1 MPSSHPSP
9 QTPSALVALVALG
22 IVIRYCPAW
31 ANVHLADAAAEQG
44 VSAERVSR
52 LISRALA
59 PFQALIETLVRRGRP
74 PCDSHPD
81 ALETE
86 LECTRAL
93 LEVSTSVLARLGTGR
108 RRARELI
115 VGAWQRLSTMPG
127 ITQQRFCAA
136 LALPART
143 LRDWLTTD
151 RNKPAEPRPS
161 AAEPPKRKGRTA
173 RRQRRGR
180 FGFDVVLPDTQM
192 AADTTDIDVLGV
204 RLKLMATQDIGGRDV
219 DLLDGVLIDQTESAD
234 KIAQLFTETLAGMAG
249 AQMLTDQGTPYM
261 AGATTA
267 TLEQLGVE
275 HVPQKEGHPTGKATI
290 ERAFKTIK
298 DVGRGLFG
306 ITNRLAAQLP
316 ALSSSQL
323 AIPVARTIVD
333 ALIRAYQ
340 SGARAA
346 REAIEA
352 RGGIDPQALE
362 QASARSREQACA
374 VERSA
379 RLLLSQIH
387 EHYGIQRP
395 LKRFVDELYRYPLEV
410 IQQAERQL
418 RSQVHRDDIHDRASY
433 FAAIVRNCNDEHQRG
448 VARDRRERAEAA
460 KRKQQHLQY
469 EAQMS
474 RWLAQPDEWL
484 GDALLVIAHQWID
497 EDRELLFSGIGPG
510 LGLMSCALQRMIELN
525 CITAAR
531 DIAMGVANNFERAN
545 TDRFSPA
552 CIHATLALL
561 HRELRSLDESIGDK
575 HVGEDVLLSK
585 LRLSGT
591 PTAHD
596 NSPSTTQTSRS

>member
-1 MPSSHPSP
+1 MPSSRTSS
-9 QTPSALVALVALG
+9 QLPSALVALVALG
-22 IVIRYCPAW
+22 IVIRFRPAW
-31 ANVHLADAAAEQG
+31 ASVHLADAATEQG

-52 LISRALA
+52 LISRVLA

-74 PCDSHPD
+74 PSDSHPD
-81 ALETE
+81 ELETE
-86 LECTRAL
+86 LECIRAL
-93 LEVSTSVLARLGTGR
+93 LEVSTSVLARLGTER

-115 VGAWQRLSTMPG
+115 VGAWQRLSAVPG
-127 ITQQRFCAA
+127 MTQQRFCAA

-143 LRDWLTTD
+143 LRDWLTTA
-151 RNKPAEPRPS
+151 RNKPAEPKPS

-234 KIAQLFTETLAGMAG
+234 KIARLFTDTLWAMAG

-261 AGATTA
+261 AGATTD

-306 ITNRLAAQLP
+306 ITNRLAAHLP
-316 ALSSSQL
+316 ALRSSQL

-333 ALIRAYQ
+333 SLIRAYQ

-346 REAIEA
+346 RQASEA

-362 QASARSREQACA
+362 QASARSREQARA

-387 EHYGIQRP
+387 EQYGIQRTV
-395 LKRFVDELYRYPLEV
+395 KRFVDELYRYPLEV
-410 IQQAERQL
+410 LQLAERQL

-433 FAAIVRNCNDEHQRG
+433 FAAIVRNCNDEFQRAQ
-448 VARDRRERAEAA
+448 VQRRREQAEAA
-460 KRKQQHLQY
+460 QRERQHHEY

-474 RWLAQPDEWL
+474 WWLARPDEWL
-484 GDALLVIAHQWID
+484 HDALFVIAHQWMA
-497 EDRELLFSGIGPG
+497 EDRELLFNGAGPG
-510 LGLMSCALQRMIELN
+510 LGLTVCALRRMNELH
-525 CITAAR
+525 CTTTVR
-531 DIAMGVANNFERAN
+531 DIAMGVANNFKHAN
-545 TDRFSPA
+545 AERFSPG
-552 CIHATLALL
+552 CIHAVLALL
-561 HRELRSLDESIGDK
+561 HRELRSLDEAVGDSGV
-575 HVGEDVLLSK
+575 VGDGLLSQ
-585 LRLSGT
+585 L
-591 PTAHD
+591 
-596 NSPSTTQTSRS
+596 

>member
-1 MPSSHPSP
+1 
-9 QTPSALVALVALG
+9 
-22 IVIRYCPAW
+22 VIRYCPAW
-31 ANVHLADAAAEQG
+31 ASVRLADVAAEQG

-52 LISRALA
+52 LISRALP

-74 PCDSHPD
+74 PSDSQRD
-81 ALETE
+81 ALEAE
-86 LECTRAL
+86 LERTRTL

-115 VGAWQRLSTMPG
+115 VGAWQRLSTVPG
-127 ITQQRFCAA
+127 MTQERFCST
-136 LALPART
+136 LALPSRT

-151 RNKPAEPRPS
+151 RSKPAEPKPS
-161 AAEPPKRKGRTA
+161 AAEPPKRRGRTA

-234 KIAQLFTETLAGMAG
+234 KIAQLFTETLSGLAG

-261 AGATTA
+261 ARATTD

-298 DVGRGLFG
+298 DVGRDLFG
-306 ITNRLAAQLP
+306 ITNRLAEHLP

-333 ALIRAYQ
+333 SLIRAYQ
-340 SGARAA
+340 SGARVA

-352 RGGIDPQALE
+352 RGGVDPQALE
-362 QASARSREQACA
+362 QASTRSREQACA

-387 EHYGIQRP
+387 GQYGIQRP

-410 IQQAERQL
+410 LQQAERQL

-448 VARDRRERAEAA
+448 VARDRREHAEAA
-460 KRKQQHLQY
+460 NRKQQHLQY
-469 EAQMS
+469 ETQMS
-474 RWLAQPDEWL
+474 QWWERPDEWL
-484 GDALLVIAHQWID
+484 RDALLVIAHQWMD

-510 LGLMSCALQRMIELN
+510 LGLMVCALRRMTELH
-525 CITAAR
+525 CTATVR
-531 DIAMGVANNFERAN
+531 DIAMGVANNFRIAN
-545 TDRFSPA
+545 TDRFSTA
-552 CIHATLALL
+552 CIHATTALL
-561 HRELRSLDESIGDK
+561 HRELRSLDEVIVDK
-575 HVGEDVLLSK
+575 NVSEDVLLSQ

-591 PTAHD
+591 PTEHG
-596 NSPSTTQTSRS
+596 NSPATTSTSSS

>member
-22 IVIRYCPAW
+22 IVIRLRPAW
-31 ANVHLADAAAEQG
+31 AGVHLADAAAEQG

-52 LISRALA
+52 LISRAMA

-81 ALETE
+81 ALETQ
-86 LECTRAL
+86 LDCTRAL

-127 ITQQRFCAA
+127 MTQQRLCAA

-143 LRDWLTTD
+143 LRDWLTTA
-151 RNKPAEPRPS
+151 RSKPAEPKPS
-161 AAEPPKRKGRTA
+161 AAEPPKRTGRTA

-234 KIAQLFTETLAGMAG
+234 KIAQLFTETLAGLAG

-306 ITNRLAAQLP
+306 ITNRLAEHLP
-316 ALSSSQL
+316 ALSCSQL
-323 AIPVARTIVD
+323 AIPVARTIVES
-333 ALIRAYQ
+333 LIRAYQ
-340 SGARAA
+340 CGARAT

-362 QASARSREQACA
+362 QASTQSRQQAQA

-379 RLLLSQIH
+379 RLLLAHIH
-387 EHYGIQRP
+387 GLYEMRCP
-395 LKRFVDELYRYPLEV
+395 LKRFVDSLYRYPVRVLQE
-410 IQQAERQL
+410 AEAQL
-418 RSQVHRDDIHDRASY
+418 RKQAHRADIGSWSRY
-433 FAAIVRNCNDEHQRG
+433 FGAIVRNCNDEYQRV
-448 VARDRRERAEAA
+448 VARDRCERAEAA

-474 RWLAQPDEWL
+474 RWWARPDEWL

-497 EDRELLFSGIGPG
+497 EDRELLFSGVGPG
-510 LGLMSCALQRMIELN
+510 LGLMASALRRMTELY
-525 CITAAR
+525 CITTVG
-531 DIAMGVANNFERAN
+531 DIATGVANKFKHAN
-545 TDRFSPA
+545 ADRFSPA

-561 HRELRSLDESIGDK
+561 NSELRSLDESVGDK
-575 HVGEDVLLSK
+575 HVGEEVLLSQ
-585 LRLSGT
+585 LRLGGT
-591 PTAHD
+591 TTAHD
-596 NSPSTTQTSRS
+596 NSSATTSTSRS